1 MISLTIL
8 PTCIVCLHEE
18 TEEYSRCGEFGLTR
32 AQGYSFEQ
40 AMQKALDLLKFK
52 ENNDLLYMNELK
64 GYYKE
69 EPDYFD
75 GEYQKKILAL
85 IGKSKIVIPESC
97 VGDAVKATLEKNR
110 PKVSQSQSNALG
122 APTES
127 TPSRWRR
134 KTTHSP
140 STNPGMSSSGPHE
153 AHNSLSQAFAS
164 LSTKISGSG
173 RKDDRLST
181 PSSATREHEERHRA
195 AQISERRDIPP
206 TAATTSTAPPR
217 RTSSISSP
225 STNHFVPRDPMSL
238 GTRVLT
244 RPAERQEG
252 FISRRSVTST
262 PAAVGGMPASRESR
276 VAARAAIPESK

>member
-1 MISLTIL
+1 
-8 PTCIVCLHEE
+8 
-18 TEEYSRCGEFGLTR
+18 
-32 AQGYSFEQ
+32 
-40 AMQKALDLLKFK
+40 
-52 ENNDLLYMNELK
+52 MNELK

-164 LSTKISGSG
+164 LSTKISGSS

-181 PSSATREHEERHRA
+181 PSSATREHEERLRA
-195 AQISERRDIPP
+195 AQVSERRDIPP
-206 TAATTSTAPPR
+206 TVATTSTTPHNRR
-217 RTSSISSP
+217 RTSPISSP
-225 STNHFVPRDPMSL
+225 STNHFAPRDPKTTGTASL
-238 GTRVLT
+238 GTKVLT
-244 RPAERQEG
+244 RPTERKERAPQE
-252 FISRRSVTST
+252 SLKPRKSVTST
-262 PAAVGGMPASRESR
+262 PAAAVTSKETQSTPISRESR
-276 VAARAAIPESK
+276 VATRAANIPVPK